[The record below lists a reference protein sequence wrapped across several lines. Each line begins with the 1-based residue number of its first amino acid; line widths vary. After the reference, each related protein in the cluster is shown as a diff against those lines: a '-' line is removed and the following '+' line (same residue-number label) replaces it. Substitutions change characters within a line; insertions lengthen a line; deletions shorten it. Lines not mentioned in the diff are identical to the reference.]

1 MNIDLKETHE
11 TSASQLTSFLPCVY
25 RARVDSFILFD
36 PNWIKLIHARMCAYN
51 CIFGYKSVARVLLCF
66 NPNLVCYSPF
76 CEFTLHVQY
85 NLVRCLL
92 QCNTFFY
99 VGIFACVK

>member
-1 MNIDLKETHE
+1 MKH
-11 TSASQLTSFLPCVY
+11 QLLNLSSFLHYVY

-36 PNWIKLIHARMCAYN
+36 PNWIKLIHACMCAYN
-51 CIFGYKSVARVLLCF
+51 YIFGYKSVTRVLLLCF
-66 NPNLVCYSPF
+66 NPNLVCYSSF

-99 VGIFACVK
+99 VGIFSRVK